1 MTTPAGEPAND
12 LLQVQRCLRGD
23 AAALGDLRARL
34 DGVLKAIL
42 RSRGAS
48 PTEAEDMLA
57 DLWGDCVPQDD
68 ERVALL
74 EKYGGKC
81 PLQAWLATV
90 ATNRWY
96 DAKRREVRGVE
107 ITRQAAEAP
116 GGASHAQEGGARVEA
131 PADDALMELLKD
143 SLKAA
148 FLACGPREMVMLRL
162 VFLHG
167 LTQREIVRMLGWNET
182 RVSRALSAAMQ
193 QIEKKTLQE
202 VRRRDPWLELTWS
215 DFLELCETRQIGF
228 S

>member
-1 MTTPAGEPAND
+1 MIKSAGEPADD
-12 LLQVQRCLRGD
+12 LLQVQQCLRGD
-23 AAALGDLRARL
+23 AAALAALRARL

-48 PTEAEDMLA
+48 LTEAEDTLA
-57 DLWGDCVPQDD
+57 DLWGDCVPKDD
-68 ERVALL
+68 ERAALL
-74 EKYGGKC
+74 EKYRGNC
-81 PLQAWLATV
+81 PLQGWLAMV

-96 DAKRREVRGVE
+96 DAKRREIRGVE
-107 ITRQAAEAP
+107 ITRQAAEML
-116 GGASHAQEGGARVEA
+116 GASHAPEGETRAEA
-131 PADDALMELLKD
+131 PADNALMELLKD

-193 QIEKKTLQE
+193 QIEKKALQE
-202 VRRRDPWLELTWS
+202 VRRRDPWLELTWG